1 MTVVKTELSFKS
13 SKNTTASTRAAP
25 VAVANA
31 AVYQAAVAMTRP
43 ANTTAYA
50 AGDMIGRAD
59 AGTPANA
66 GDAIME
72 FTEIGPKGGAV
83 RIAAVDLL
91 VAQAANT
98 GMGNFTLHLYNAAP
112 AAKLDNAAF
121 DLEAADRTKYLG
133 SVLIGTPAD
142 LGSALYVENSDLKGK
157 IVKLGAEATSL
168 WGVLVGAGTDT
179 PTSGGVY
186 TTKLTTQQVH

>member
-13 SKNTTASTRAAP
+13 SKNTTASTRSAP

-31 AVYQAAVAMTRP
+31 AVYQASVAMTRP

-50 AGDMIGRAD
+50 DKDMIGRAD
-59 AGTPANA
+59 ATTPANA

-72 FTEIGPKGGAV
+72 FAEIGPKGGAV

-121 DLEAADRTKYLG
+121 DLESADRTKYLG

-186 TTKLTTQQVH
+186 TTKLTTQQAH

>member
-1 MTVVKTELSFKS
+1 MAVVKTELTFKS
-13 SKNTTASTRAAP
+13 SKNTTGTTRAAP
-25 VAVANA
+25 AAIANSAVF
-31 AVYQAAVAMTRP
+31 QAAVAMTRP
-43 ANTTAYA
+43 TNTTAYA

-59 AGTPANA
+59 ASTPGNA

-83 RIAAVDLL
+83 RIAAVDLM

-142 LGSALYVENSDLKGK
+142 LGATQYAENADLKGK
-157 IVKLGAEATSL
+157 IVKLAAESTSL
-168 WGVLVGAGTDT
+168 WGVLAGAGTDT

-186 TTKLTTQQVH
+186 TTKLTTQQAH

>member
-1 MTVVKTELSFKS
+1 MTVIKTNLEFKS
-13 SKNTTASTRAAP
+13 TKNTTANTRAAP
-25 VAVANA
+25 VAIANA

-50 AGDMIGRAD
+50 DKDMIGRAD
-59 AGTPANA
+59 ASTPSNA

-72 FTEIGPKGGAV
+72 FAEIGPKGGAV
-83 RIAAVDLL
+83 RIAAVDLM

-142 LGSALYVENSDLKGK
+142 LGATQYIENSDLKGK
-157 IVKLGAEATSL
+157 IVKLAAEATSL

-186 TTKLTTQQVH
+186 TTKLTTQQAH